1 MVLEQVLATADDV
14 AKLKADHPRAEI
26 EWTEPDAAVS
36 EKMKA
41 AFKDAIGRGRRRR
54 IKNV

>member
-1 MVLEQVLATADDV
+1 MKALATADDV

-26 EWTEPDAAVS
+26 QWTEPDAAVG

-41 AFKDAIGRGRRRR
+41 AFERHWKRQE
-54 IKNV
+54 KE